1 MNDHLSF
8 HKRGNSKWSWTLK
21 YIYCTT
27 HSKMQLNKLSSKV
40 ILETY
45 PFLPWQTVFLKEVY
59 YLYIS
64 ERPPFFSQKRK
75 FEMVVDTEVY
85 LRCIL
90 KCNLINCHRKSF
102 SKLTLFYHDKRPNT
116 EQPVSKKA
124 RSQTVMRLQKRR
136 VLFTN
141 MRI

>member
-1 MNDHLSF
+1 M
-8 HKRGNSKWSWTLK
+8 
-21 YIYCTT
+21 
-27 HSKMQLNKLSSKV
+27 
-40 ILETY
+40 
-45 PFLPWQTVFLKEVY
+45 
-59 YLYIS
+59 YIS